1 MRDYNLGFIS
11 NDDIFNHVKNT
22 AMQYRRSI
30 NLKEFNK
37 NLIDPIKLTFDA
49 KIYGQ
54 SISETIMSE
63 CIRQIDKSN
72 NNCIG
77 YFHQYLFKYAG
88 NGWIVPENGEH
99 GGFDIVNDDR
109 HIYVELK
116 NKHNTMNQASGSD
129 TYVKMQNK
137 ILRDDKATCLL
148 VEVIAKRSQNIVWE
162 VSINNNGRKEK
173 FSHDRIRRMSIDK
186 FYEKVFDDKL
196 AFFKLCKALPDILDD
211 VVNEDASAKLTST
224 VYDELDKTDFYK
236 SLYLLAFKTYEG
248 FENF

>member
-1 MRDYNLGFIS
+1 
-11 NDDIFNHVKNT
+11 
-22 AMQYRRSI
+22 MQYRRSI

-54 SISETIMSE
+54 SIEETIMSE

-88 NGWIVPENGEH
+88 NGWIVPENGKH

-116 NKHNTMNQASGSD
+116 NKHNTMNQSSGSD

-148 VEVIAKRSQNIVWE
+148 VEVIAKRSQDIVWE

-186 FYEKVFDDKL
+186 FYETVFDDKL
-196 AFFKLCKALPDILDD
+196 AFFKLCKTLPDILDD

-224 VYDELDKTDFYK
+224 VYNELDKTDFYK

>member
-1 MRDYNLGFIS
+1 MKDYNLGFIS
-11 NDDIFNHVKNT
+11 NDDIFNHVRNT

-54 SISETIMSE
+54 SIEETIMSE

-77 YFHQYLFKYAG
+77 YFHQYLFKYAR

-99 GGFDIVNDDR
+99 GGFDIVNDNL

-148 VEVIAKRSQNIVWE
+148 VEVIAKRSQDIVWE

-186 FYEKVFDDKL
+186 FYGKVFDDKF
-196 AFFKLCKALPDILDD
+196 AFIKLCKALPQILDD
-211 VVNEDASAKLTST
+211 VVNEDTSAKLIST
-224 VYDELDKTDFYK
+224 VYDELDKTNFYK